1 MIPLEEILQKI
12 NEGGFDAE
20 LGKVYAADAEMMR
33 SSVANVVKDWKD
45 TFASDSNSG
54 HPVAVFSAPGRT
66 EIGGNHTDHEHG
78 CVLAAAVDT
87 DIIACAGANGT
98 DKVRFL
104 SKGWP
109 MLEID
114 LGCTEPME
122 NEKETTSSLIRG
134 IAARIMEMGYPVA
147 GFDACAVSTVL
158 PGSGLSS
165 SAAFEVVVGVIIN
178 HLFCGDKLTDV
189 EIAQIGQYAE
199 NHFFGKPSGLMD
211 QMASSVGGAVAIDFK
226 DPAKPSIERVS
237 VDLASYGYALCIID
251 SGASHAELTSEYAA
265 IPEEMKKVAG
275 LFGKTVLRDVD
286 EDEFWKSI
294 PMAREKAGDR
304 AVLRAMHFFEDNRRA
319 RKEAEALKAGDFNG
333 FLELINESGRS
344 SWMYLQN
351 ICPAKSIAHQEMGVA
366 LAVAEYALNGKGACR
381 VHGGG
386 FAGTIQVF
394 VPIDMLNDF
403 NRCIDGTLGK
413 GHCQMLSIRDKGGVV
428 IFG

>member
-20 LGKVYAADAEMMR
+20 LGKVYAAETEMMR
-33 SSVANVVKDWKD
+33 SSVASVVKSWKD
-45 TFASDSNSG
+45 TFDNN

-87 DIIACAGANGT
+87 DIIACAGVNGT
-98 DKVRFL
+98 NKVRFL

-109 MLEID
+109 MFEID
-114 LGCTEPME
+114 LGCTEPKE
-122 NEKETTSSLIRG
+122 DEKETTSSLIRG
-134 IAARIMEMGYPVA
+134 MAAKIMEMGYPVA
-147 GFDACAVSTVL
+147 GFDACTVSTVL

-165 SAAFEVVVGVIIN
+165 SAAFEIVVGVIIN

-226 DPAKPSIERVS
+226 DPDKPVIERVS

-251 SGASHAELTSEYAA
+251 SGASHAELTNEYAA

-286 EDEFWKSI
+286 EAEFWKSV
-294 PMAREKAGDR
+294 PMVREKAGDR
-304 AVLRAMHFFEDNRRA
+304 AVLRSIHFFEDNRRA
-319 RKEAEALKAGDFNG
+319 QKEAEALEDGDFNG
-333 FLELINESGRS
+333 FLELVKESGRS

-351 ICPAKSIAHQEMGVA
+351 ICPAGSIAHQEMGIA
-366 LAVAEYALNGKGACR
+366 LAVAEHALNGKGACR

-386 FAGTIQVF
+386 FAGTIQAF

-403 NRCIDGTLGK
+403 NRCIDEALGE
-413 GHCQMLSIRDKGGVV
+413 GRCQMLSIRGKGGVV
-428 IFG
+428 ILG